1 MWWEV
6 ALAVASGSLLVWIV
20 LIVLLW
26 RTMPEETTLRSSL
39 RLIPDVARLV
49 RRLATD
55 KTLGRGVRWRLWLL
69 LMYLAMPIDLV
80 PDFIP
85 VIGYADD
92 AIVIALTLR
101 SVVRHAG
108 AEAIERHWSGT
119 PEGLAAVLRL
129 AGVVRGAVLGY
140 EPRLRD

>member
-1 MWWEV
+1 MWWQL
-6 ALAVASGSLLVWIV
+6 ALAVISSSALLWVSLL
-20 LIVLLW
+20 VLLW

-55 KTLGRGVRWRLWLL
+55 KALGRGVRWRLWLL
-69 LMYLAMPIDLV
+69 LAYLAMPIDLV

-92 AIVIALTLR
+92 AIVLALTLR

-108 AEAIERHWSGT
+108 VEALERHWSGT

-129 AGVVRGAVLGY
+129 AGAPVRATA
-140 EPRLRD
+140 PRLET

>member
-1 MWWEV
+1 MWWQLALGVISGSALLWV
-6 ALAVASGSLLVWIV
+6 ALL
-20 LIVLLW
+20 VLLW

-55 KTLGRGVRWRLWLL
+55 RALGRGVRWRLWLL
-69 LMYLAMPIDLV
+69 LAYLAMPIDLV

-108 AEAIERHWSGT
+108 AEALERHWSGT

-129 AGVVRGAVLGY
+129 AGVVRPAVLGP
-140 EPRLRD
+140 EHTTRD

>member
-1 MWWEV
+1 MWWHV
-6 ALAVASGSLLVWIV
+6 ALAVASGSLLFWVG
-20 LIVLLW
+20 LLVLLW
-26 RTMPEETTLRSSL
+26 RTMPEEATLASSL

-55 KTLGRGVRWRLWLL
+55 KTLSRGVRWRLWLL

-101 SVVRHAG
+101 SVVRRAG
-108 AEAIERHWSGT
+108 AEALERHWSGT
-119 PEGLAAVLRL
+119 PEGLVAVLRL
-129 AGVVRGAVLGY
+129 AGVARAAA
-140 EPRLRD
+140 PRLDG